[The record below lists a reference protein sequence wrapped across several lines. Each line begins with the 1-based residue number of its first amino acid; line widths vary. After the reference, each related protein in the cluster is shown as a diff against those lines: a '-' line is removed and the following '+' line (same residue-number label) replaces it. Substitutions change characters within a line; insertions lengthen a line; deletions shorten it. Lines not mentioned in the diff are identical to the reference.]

1 MAETTNTGTPAPDT
15 QPEKTFTQDEVN
27 KIVGDRLV
35 REREKF
41 ADYEAIKEKAA
52 KFDEMEEAQKT
63 ELEKAQERANKLQ
76 SELDGMKAAEQIRN
90 IRDEVA
96 QTTGVPSN
104 LLTADTKEGCEE
116 QAKAIKAYTESNRP
130 GYPSVRDSGEAT
142 TSTKGTT
149 KEQFEDWVNSLG

>member
-1 MAETTNTGTPAPDT
+1 MAETNTGTPAPDT
-15 QPEKTFTQDEVN
+15 QPEKTFTQEDVN
-27 KIVGDRLV
+27 KIVGDRIA

-41 ADYEAIKEKAA
+41 ADYDAIKAKAE
-52 KFDEMEEAQKT
+52 KFDEIEEANKS

-76 SELDGMKAAEQIRN
+76 TELDSMKAAEQVRA
-90 IRDEVA
+90 IRDEVSKE
-96 QTTGVPSN
+96 TGVPSN

-142 TSTKGTT
+142 TNTKGTT
-149 KEQFEDWVNSLG
+149 KEQFADWVENLG

>member
-1 MAETTNTGTPAPDT
+1 MAETNTGTPAPDT
-15 QPEKTFTQDEVN
+15 QPEKTFTQEDVN
-27 KIVGDRLV
+27 KIVGDRIA

-41 ADYEAIKEKAA
+41 ADYDAIKAKAE
-52 KFDEMEEAQKT
+52 KFDEIEEANKS

-76 SELDGMKAAEQIRN
+76 TELDSMKAAEQVRA

-96 QTTGVPSN
+96 KETGVPSN

-149 KEQFEDWVNSLG
+149 KEQFEDWVKNLG

>member
-1 MAETTNTGTPAPDT
+1 MFEIRGTVTTAVCYA
-15 QPEKTFTQDEVN
+15 KVIDE
-27 KIVGDRLV
+27 
-35 REREKF
+35 
-41 ADYEAIKEKAA
+41 
-52 KFDEMEEAQKT
+52 
-63 ELEKAQERANKLQ
+63 
-76 SELDGMKAAEQIRN
+76 KAAEQIRT

-96 QTTGVPSN
+96 KETGVPSN

-149 KEQFEDWVNSLG
+149 KEQFEDWVKNLG

>member
-1 MAETTNTGTPAPDT
+1 MAEINTGTPAPDT
-15 QPEKTFTQDEVN
+15 QPEKTFTQEDVN
-27 KIVGDRLV
+27 KIVGDRIA

-41 ADYEAIKEKAA
+41 ADYDAIKAKAEKL
-52 KFDEMEEAQKT
+52 DEMEEANKT
-63 ELEKAQERANKLQ
+63 ELQKALEKVTALQ
-76 SELDGMKAAEQIRN
+76 TELDGMKTAEQIRT

-130 GYPSVRDSGEAT
+130 GYPSVKDSGET
-142 TSTKGTT
+142 TTNTKGTT
-149 KEQFEDWVNSLG
+149 KEQFEDWVKNLG